1 MSRKRGRKVER
12 GHLVEHRRNIGKEQE
27 VLHSEIYKD
36 PSVREILNK
45 IPDATELE
53 SLQLMFQLQKVAR
66 GDAAIVDSPELADLK
81 HKMLEEAAKRDR
93 AAAAFEADQQGFM
106 EDLFNKG
113 ERIKRTGAEAEKIKA
128 QASNTI
134 ATQVQAARI
143 NQGLK
148 RKKLEYDISI
158 APTEKIF
165 VHGINTL
172 LGGSRSGQWEVWPEE
187 IRIGHLAWRLATGE
201 HEVPKP
207 VAEAYRQKLKAR
219 EEGAA
224 RKKALSR
231 FSEDGALTKEWD
243 KINKQYSGGDSLI
256 QS

>member
-1 MSRKRGRKVER
+1 MSRKRGRKVEQ
-12 GHLVEHRRNIGKEQE
+12 GHLVEHRRDKGKEDE

-36 PSVREILNK
+36 PSVQEILRK
-45 IPDATELE
+45 MPEATELE
-53 SLQLMFQLQKVAR
+53 SLQLMFQLQKVTR
-66 GDAAIVDSPELADLK
+66 GPASIIESPELSDLK

-93 AAAAFEADQQGFM
+93 AAAAFEADQQGFI
-106 EDLFNKG
+106 EGLFNKG

-128 QASNTI
+128 KASTTI
-134 ATQVQAARI
+134 AAQVQNARI

-148 RKKLEYDISI
+148 RKKLEYDMKI

-165 VHGINTL
+165 VRGVNTL
-172 LGGSRSGQWEVWPEE
+172 LGGARSGQWEVWPEE
-187 IRIGHLAWRLATGE
+187 IRIGHLVWYLEAGE
-201 HEVPKP
+201 HEVPRP
-207 VAEAYRQKLKAR
+207 VAEAYRQKLKSR

-231 FSEDGALTKEWD
+231 FQEDGALTREWD
-243 KINKQYSGGDSLI
+243 AINKKYSGGDSLI